1 MTAGRRHD
9 GTAAGAGDGDAP
21 LPTRRNAELVLLCFA
36 AVITVAALLIV
47 EANQDRSLHWDLASY
62 GLAFLTL
69 FGFAHLAIRRSAR
82 SPTPCCCR
90 WWRCSTGWAW

>member
-1 MTAGRRHD
+1 M
-9 GTAAGAGDGDAP
+9 
-21 LPTRRNAELVLLCFA
+21 PTRRNAELVLLCFA

-69 FGFAHLAIRRSAR
+69 FGFAHLAIRRSA
-82 SPTPCCCR
+82 PFTDPCCCR